1 MKNKVTSRR
10 RYLFFAVS
18 VNKECGLRRL
28 AVMIYFVFFLFFFAP
43 CGAVRGL
50 GLPDPFKNIY
60 LGGFT
65 LCRFCP

>member
-28 AVMIYFVFFLFFFAP
+28 VVMIYFVLFCFFLFF
-43 CGAVRGL
+43 
-50 GLPDPFKNIY
+50 DPPA
-60 LGGFT
+60 GQ
-65 LCRFCP
+65 

>member
-28 AVMIYFVFFLFFFAP
+28 AVMIYVVLFCFFLF
-43 CGAVRGL
+43 
-50 GLPDPFKNIY
+50 LPPA
-60 LGGFT
+60 GQ
-65 LCRFCP
+65 

>member
-28 AVMIYFVFFLFFFAP
+28 AVMIYFVFFYF
-43 CGAVRGL
+43 
-50 GLPDPFKNIY
+50 
-60 LGGFT
+60 
-65 LCRFCP
+65 FCPLRGSEGVGIT

>member
-28 AVMIYFVFFLFFFAP
+28 AVMIYFVLFFFI
-43 CGAVRGL
+43 
-50 GLPDPFKNIY
+50 F
-60 LGGFT
+60 
-65 LCRFCP
+65 FCPLLGSEGVGSYLIPSKINT

>member
-28 AVMIYFVFFLFFFAP
+28 TVMIYFCFVFFLFFAP
-43 CGAVRGL
+43 LL
-50 GLPDPFKNIY
+50 GQ
-60 LGGFT
+60 
-65 LCRFCP
+65 

>member
-28 AVMIYFVFFLFFFAP
+28 TVMIYFCFVFFCFLPP
-43 CGAVRGL
+43 CWGSEGVG
-50 GLPDPFKNIY
+50 I
-60 LGGFT
+60 T
-65 LCRFCP
+65 